1 MLLDDGADVVV
12 GVETDHDDVIRSD
25 TDGDHGERRRADKA
39 RARHRAALLERDRV
53 EHGHAALDGERQ
65 DQTGQD
71 QTGRVVGEQVA
82 EVLLEDAEELAGRGR
97 QREVLRTLRPT
108 KSVVRRSV
116 EAAGNLTAQK
126 SAMRHR

>member
-25 TDGDHGERRRADKA
+25 TDGDHGERRRADEA

-53 EHGHAALDGERQ
+53 EHGHAALDGER
-65 DQTGQD
+65 QD